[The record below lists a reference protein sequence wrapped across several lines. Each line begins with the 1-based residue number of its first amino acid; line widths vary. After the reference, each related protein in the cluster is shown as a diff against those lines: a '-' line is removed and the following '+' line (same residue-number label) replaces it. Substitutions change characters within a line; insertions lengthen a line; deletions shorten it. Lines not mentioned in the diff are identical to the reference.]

1 MSRDTVVIVDLWV
14 FDLATLRFRTNGDT
28 RSLSVSSAA
37 GEVLA
42 TVTVPEGTSEREA
55 VFLALDAALD
65 GCRLTREDGTLEIA
79 FANPFTN
86 QVAVGAVPETI
97 AYSDGEP
104 IEIKEVGVGGTLRNG
119 ILTIEGRSLIPV
131 ETAMATVAAALSAHR
146 F

>member
-1 MSRDTVVIVDLWV
+1 VDLWV
-14 FDLATLRFRTNGDT
+14 FDLATLRFRADT
-28 RSLSVSSAA
+28 DKRSLSVSSAA
-37 GEVLA
+37 GDVLA
-42 TVTVPEGTSEREA
+42 TVAIPEGTSEREA

-65 GCRLTREDGTLEIA
+65 EGRLIREGGTLEIA

-86 QVAVGAVPETI
+86 QVAVGAVPDTV

-104 IEIKEVGVGGTLRNG
+104 VEIKAAGVGGTLRNG
-119 ILTIEGRSLIPV
+119 ILTIDSRSLIPV

>member
-1 MSRDTVVIVDLWV
+1 VDLWV
-14 FDLATLRFRTNGDT
+14 FDLATLRFRADT
-28 RSLSVSSAA
+28 EKRSLSVSSAA
-37 GEVLA
+37 GDVLA
-42 TVTVPEGTSEREA
+42 TVCIPEGTSEREA

-65 GCRLTREDGTLEIA
+65 EGRLIREGGTLEIA

-86 QVAVGAVPETI
+86 QVAVGAVPDTV

-104 IEIKEVGVGGTLRNG
+104 VEIKAAGVGGTLRNG
-119 ILTIEGRSLIPV
+119 ILTIDSRSLIPV